1 MPQNGEINRRFR
13 SFRDNVPRL
22 RDTFGIATG
31 ILPCQAW
38 AVEQTLSEKRA
49 QSNRRAGARAA
60 VGNVKPYSTC
70 PDCLDNN

>member
-31 ILPCQAW
+31 ILPCQASRQSLPGSRPSDSPHFLGDNDECR
-38 AVEQTLSEKRA
+38 EQ
-49 QSNRRAGARAA
+49 RR
-60 VGNVKPYSTC
+60 
-70 PDCLDNN
+70 